1 MEEGQKVIRKLEHL
15 IYEERLK
22 ELGMFSL
29 RKSPGRPYKSLLVP
43 KGSYQERQGKTLYQ
57 EVADFL
63 PLEMFKAKVDG
74 FLVKL
79 M

>member
-57 EVADFL
+57 EVL